1 MSPAQRLLARDSRA
15 VPRPCAALLLA
26 AVVAAAGCG
35 PGRPELAPVEGVVR
49 FAGKPVEQGVVTFY
63 PAAGRPATGSLG
75 PGGRYRLTTY
85 ESGDGALVGAHK
97 VVIEA
102 ALVRNAAPP
111 PASFAEEV
119 SQSQVARPAAAPK
132 VEWLAPEKYSQIA
145 TSNLEADVKPGD
157 NVIDFNLSQ

>member
-1 MSPAQRLLARDSRA
+1 MIPAQRPLDHDSLAASR
-15 VPRPCAALLLA
+15 PSAALLLA

-35 PGRPELAPVEGVVR
+35 EGRPELAPVEGVVS
-49 FAGKPVEQGVVTFY
+49 FAGKPVEQGIITFY

-102 ALVRNAAPP
+102 AIVRNATPP
-111 PASFAEEV
+111 PKSFAEEV

-145 TSNLEADVKPGD
+145 TSDLQAEVKPGD